1 MRLQGLRFVQ
11 TNTHTGASETEAES
25 EKTNLKLLRL
35 SAALILVNAAL
46 LVPWWVLTSG
56 FNPPWLAFEAVFV
69 IGTFMILP
77 RSPWLKYLARA
88 AGLLVLFFM
97 IVGLGETTMRLSLG
111 RPLNLYVDYEL
122 LSSVWNLL
130 VGTSGYL
137 LAGLVLMTTS
147 VVLPLVAVIITRLL
161 VSIRVERD
169 NFSVRVGGLW
179 LIALIFAG
187 LFLESVPL
195 VATVVDF
202 PTVRIVRDQGA
213 NLVAIIDERRQFAEE
228 LASYPDSYEEVPGLL
243 SKLAGRDVIFGFIE
257 SYGVSA
263 IDDIRYSEVVG
274 PRIDDFQ
281 KRMNAAGLHLAS
293 GRLVAPSQGG
303 QSWFGHGS
311 VLSGVWLDTQFR
323 YDMMLA
329 SGRETLIDDFQRI
342 GHRTVAVMPA
352 ITEAW
357 PEGDE
362 FGYEEIYTHADIDY
376 AGPPLNWVTMPDQFT
391 WSFFENRI
399 RVNDERP
406 LFAELALISSH
417 APWTPI
423 LPVLEDWNGIGNGS
437 VFMRFAHSGESPAE
451 LWRDVERVRDHYA
464 MSIEYA
470 VNTMVSYAERYVDES
485 TLLVLLGDHQ
495 PASLIT
501 GEGAPWNVPV
511 HVISGDHA
519 LVEPFIDWGFV
530 EGAWPPIEAE
540 SETMGVDYF
549 RDWFIHA
556 YSGP

>member
-1 MRLQGLRFVQ
+1 
-11 TNTHTGASETEAES
+11 
-25 EKTNLKLLRL
+25 
-35 SAALILVNAAL
+35 
-46 LVPWWVLTSG
+46 
-56 FNPPWLAFEAVFV
+56 
-69 IGTFMILP
+69 MILP
-77 RSPWLKYLARA
+77 RKPWLKYLAGA

-97 IVGLGETTMRLSLG
+97 IVGLSETTMRLSLG
-111 RPLNLYVDYEL
+111 RPLNLYVDYQL

-130 VGTSGYL
+130 AGTFGYL
-137 LAGLVLMTTS
+137 LAGLVLITVL
-147 VVLPLVAVIITRLL
+147 VVLTLIAVAITRLL
-161 VSIRVERD
+161 LSIRVEHD
-169 NFSVRVGGLW
+169 NFSARVGGLR
-179 LIALIFAG
+179 LIALMCGG
-187 LFLESVPL
+187 LFLELVPP
-195 VATVVDF
+195 VAAVVDV

-228 LASYPDSYEEVPGLL
+228 LASYPDSYEDVPGLL
-243 SKLAGRDVIFGFIE
+243 SKLAGRDMIFGFIE

-263 IDDIRYSEVVG
+263 IDDARYSEVVG

-281 KRMNAAGLHLAS
+281 KRMNAAGLHLVS

-362 FGYEEIYTHADIDY
+362 FGYEEVYTYADIDY

-399 RVNDERP
+399 RKNDERP

-437 VFMRFAHSGESPAE
+437 VFMRFADSGESPVE

-470 VNTMVSYAERYVDES
+470 VSTMVSYAERYVDER

-511 HVISGDHA
+511 HVISGDRA

-530 EGAWPPIEAE
+530 EGAWPRIEVEA
-540 SETMGVDYF
+540 ETMGVDYF

>member
-11 TNTHTGASETEAES
+11 ISTHTRASETGAEN
-25 EKTNLKLLRL
+25 EKANLKLLRL

-46 LVPWWVLTSG
+46 LVPWWILTSS
-56 FNPPWLAFEAVFV
+56 FSPPWLALEAVFV
-69 IGTFMILP
+69 IGAFMILP
-77 RSPWLKYLARA
+77 SRPWLKYLARA
-88 AGLLVLFFM
+88 AGLFVLFFM

-130 VGTSGYL
+130 VGTFGYL
-137 LAGLVLMTTS
+137 VAGLVLITAS

-161 VSIRVERD
+161 VSIRVEHN
-169 NFSVRVGGLW
+169 NFSTRVGGLW
-179 LIALIFAG
+179 FIALMCAG
-187 LFLESVPL
+187 PFLESVPP
-195 VATVVDF
+195 VAAVVDF

-228 LASYPDSYEEVPGLL
+228 LGSYPDSYKEVPGLL

-263 IDDIRYSEVVG
+263 IDNVRYSEVVG
-274 PRIDDFQ
+274 PSIDDFQ
-281 KRMNAAGLHLAS
+281 KRMSAAGLHLVS

-362 FGYEEIYTHADIDY
+362 FGYEEVYTHADIEY
-376 AGPPLNWVTMPDQFT
+376 AGPPFNWVTMPDQFT

-399 RVNDERP
+399 RKNDERP
-406 LFAELALISSH
+406 IFAELALISSH

-423 LPVLEDWNGIGNGS
+423 LPVLEDWDGIGNGS
-437 VFMRFAHSGESPAE
+437 VFMRFADSGESPAE

-470 VNTMVSYAERYVDES
+470 VSTMVSYAERYVDER

-511 HVISGDHA
+511 HVISGDYG

-530 EGAWPPIEAE
+530 EGAWPQLEAE
-540 SETMGVDYF
+540 TETMGVDYF

>member
-11 TNTHTGASETEAES
+11 ISTHSRARETGAES

-35 SAALILVNAAL
+35 SAALILVNTAL

-56 FNPPWLAFEAVFV
+56 FSPPWLALEAVFV

-77 RSPWLKYLARA
+77 HKPWLKYLAGA

-111 RPLNLYVDYEL
+111 RPLNLYVDYQL

-130 VGTSGYL
+130 AGTFGYL
-137 LAGLVLMTTS
+137 LAGLVLITVL
-147 VVLPLVAVIITRLL
+147 VVLTLIAVAITRLL
-161 VSIRVERD
+161 LSIRVEHD
-169 NFSVRVGGLW
+169 NFSARVGGLR
-179 LIALIFAG
+179 LIALICGG
-187 LFLESVPL
+187 LFLELVPP
-195 VATVVDF
+195 VAAVVDV

-228 LASYPDSYEEVPGLL
+228 LASYPDSYEDVPGLL
-243 SKLAGRDVIFGFIE
+243 SKLAGRDMIFGFIE

-263 IDDIRYSEVVG
+263 IDDARYSEVVG

-281 KRMNAAGLHLAS
+281 KRMNAAGLHLVS

-362 FGYEEIYTHADIDY
+362 FGYEEVYTHADIDY

-399 RVNDERP
+399 RKNDERP

-437 VFMRFAHSGESPAE
+437 VFMRFADSGESPAE

-470 VNTMVSYAERYVDES
+470 VSTMVSYAERYVDER

-511 HVISGDHA
+511 HVISGDRA

-530 EGAWPPIEAE
+530 EGAWPRIEVEA
-540 SETMGVDYF
+540 ETMGVDYF